1 MFRKR
6 QTFTAVR
13 VIYFSQYCTFDLQWI
28 INIFCACSEWVIAKR
43 PWTVIMYN
51 NGCKLRV
58 IAGKYC
64 CKLQI
69 FALDT
74 ERIFQQYI
82 IITSVKTLIFTC
94 SISFIFIGF
103 SFPSYTSKG
112 LFANLWSFCG
122 ASSAP
127 RSLCL
132 CLYEPSY
139 YEFHIFGFSLNYL
152 ALMLAANTRKKVT
165 F

>member
-1 MFRKR
+1 
-6 QTFTAVR
+6 
-13 VIYFSQYCTFDLQWI
+13 
-28 INIFCACSEWVIAKR
+28 
-43 PWTVIMYN
+43 MYN

-74 ERIFQQYI
+74 ERIFQQYTYI
-82 IITSVKTLIFTC
+82 LIASVKTLTFACSTSFT
-94 SISFIFIGF
+94 FIGF
-103 SFPSYTSKG
+103 SFPRYTSKG
-112 LFANLWSFCG
+112 PSANIWSFCG

-139 YEFHIFGFSLNYL
+139 YDFHILGFFPELFSLDVGSKYQRKGHCLVCYL
-152 ALMLAANTRKKVT
+152 
-165 F
+165 